1 MTDRPDF
8 EEIITTTEQLKNM
21 VENFVP
27 TMMRPSVF
35 PGFVGVQCVTNA
47 WMKEQLKKASPSY
60 IEKHLEN
67 SEDEFT
73 MLSLVTDLA
82 DWYRAADMDPPQETM
97 WVIFLREGESWGY
110 TYFSLLSEI
119 FRVIAVTEQSEE
131 YAASEAAISDSNK
144 KAAKLCKKIFP
155 DDYKQ
160 ILGMVSETLKKVKR
174 IK

>member
-1 MTDRPDF
+1 
-8 EEIITTTEQLKNM
+8 
-21 VENFVP
+21 
-27 TMMRPSVF
+27 
-35 PGFVGVQCVTNA
+35 
-47 WMKEQLKKASPSY
+47 
-60 IEKHLEN
+60 
-67 SEDEFT
+67 
-73 MLSLVTDLA
+73 LA